1 VAVEVVEAWK
11 QSKNKEMEWRILE
24 NTNCGNIDKD
34 DYKNEGSVKQR
45 KSSRNSYNTDISF

>member
-1 VAVEVVEAWK
+1 MAVEVVEAWK